1 MEIDKKLVGDR
12 IKRRRKAAGLT
23 QEALAEQIELSKN
36 HLSNIERG
44 RYLPTIETLLMI
56 CDALGQTPDYYL
68 IGKIFSGNRPYL
80 PDGKALIRG
89 FPTDIVQIDRDL
101 SGRKLHS
108 ELICFGCFCKNK
120 EKSRKNAD
128 IFGLRIFDVLL
139 VK

>member
-23 QEALAEQIELSKN
+23 QEALAEQIGLSKN

-68 IGKIFSGNRPYL
+68 IGKLSPETDRISQMVKRLSEDSQRILYRLIETYL
-80 PDGKALIRG
+80 EERSAL
-89 FPTDIVQIDRDL
+89 
-101 SGRKLHS
+101 
-108 ELICFGCFCKNK
+108 N
-120 EKSRKNAD
+120 
-128 IFGLRIFDVLL
+128 
-139 VK
+139 